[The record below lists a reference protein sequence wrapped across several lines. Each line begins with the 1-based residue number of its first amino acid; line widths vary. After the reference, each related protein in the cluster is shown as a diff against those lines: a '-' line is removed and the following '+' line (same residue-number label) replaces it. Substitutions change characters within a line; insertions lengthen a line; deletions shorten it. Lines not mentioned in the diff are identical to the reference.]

1 MQNYTDNKERDAF
14 SKGIQEKL
22 EDHRLPV
29 DVDCWAEIEAR
40 LNTKKKKKVIPFW
53 FWLTSGAAVAVATL
67 LFTLQPISEST
78 FYADQNGQKNIQ
90 KEITNTKPLVKQQ
103 YAQTNQV
110 KTKAQINV
118 NYKRV
123 ISAKSVAQTATTQE
137 ETTPDNITA
146 ENTNN
151 NNPKTD
157 NNLAQSQAAY
167 ENKDSVPANKA
178 TRYIPENLT
187 ERQTKQPVKKQKSKQ
202 NWLLAAAFGS
212 GGSMNPGNTNEN
224 VYADP
229 NPNSFLT
236 TSALSNSSSPKTDDF
251 SNKSYQA
258 PVSFGLI
265 VRKNLNKTL
274 SIETGLVYTYLL
286 STFENSGSLQSD
298 AKLKLHYL
306 GVPLNLVAKVWN
318 NSKWEAYLSGGGM
331 LDKGL
336 RSIYIQ
342 DQYYGSQT
350 ITTKTITKI
359 DGMQW
364 SLNGGVGITYK
375 LERNIG
381 IYFEPKISY
390 YFENNQPI
398 SIRTNQPLAL
408 GLTAGFRLE
417 IK

>member
-29 DVDCWAEIEAR
+29 DADCWAEIEAR

-78 FYADQNGQKNIQ
+78 FYAEKNGQKNIQ
-90 KEITNTKPLVKQQ
+90 KEAANTKTLLKQQ
-103 YAQTNQV
+103 YVQANQV
-110 KTKAQINV
+110 ETRAKIKA

-123 ISAKSVAQTATTQE
+123 MSAKSVAQIATTQE
-137 ETTPDNITA
+137 EATTNNITA

-151 NNPKTD
+151 NSLKTD
-157 NNLAQSQAAY
+157 NNLAQSQTTR
-167 ENKDSVPANKA
+167 ENKDSVPASKA

-212 GGSMNPGNTNEN
+212 GGSTNPGNANED
-224 VYADP
+224 VYASDP
-229 NPNSFLT
+229 KSFLA

-306 GVPLNLVAKVWN
+306 GVPLNLIAKVWN

-336 RSIYIQ
+336 RSIYTQ
-342 DQYYGSQT
+342 NQYYGSQT

-375 LERNIG
+375 LQRNIG
-381 IYFEPKISY
+381 IYFEPKVSY
-390 YFENNQPI
+390 YFDSNQPV

-408 GLTAGFRLE
+408 GLTAGFRFE

>member
-1 MQNYTDNKERDAF
+1 MQNYTDNQEHDAF
-14 SKGIQEKL
+14 SKGIREKL
-22 EDHRLPV
+22 EEHRMPV
-29 DVDCWAEIEAR
+29 DADCWAEIEAR

-53 FWLTSGAAVAVATL
+53 FWLTSGAAVAFATL

-78 FYADQNGQKNIQ
+78 FYAKKDGQKNIQ
-90 KEITNTKPLVKQQ
+90 KEVSNTKTLVNQQ
-103 YAQTNQV
+103 YAQTNKI
-110 KTKAQINV
+110 KTRAQIKAS
-118 NYKRV
+118 YKTET
-123 ISAKSVAQTATTQE
+123 AEKSVAQISATQE
-137 ETTPDNITA
+137 KATSYNSTA

-151 NNPKTD
+151 NNPKI
-157 NNLAQSQAAY
+157 NQNFAQSQTIH
-167 ENKDSVPANKA
+167 ENKDSVFANKA

-187 ERQTKQPVKKQKSKQ
+187 ERQDKQPASKHKSKQ

-212 GGSMNPGNTNEN
+212 GGSQNPGYSAGNE
-224 VYADP
+224 YASDP
-229 NPNSFLT
+229 KNFLV
-236 TSALSNSSSPKTDDF
+236 TSALSNSSSPGTDDF
-251 SNKSYQA
+251 SNKNYQA

-306 GVPLNLVAKVWN
+306 GVPISLIAKVWN

-336 RSIYIQ
+336 RSIYIRN
-342 DQYYGSQT
+342 QYYGNQT
-350 ITTKTITKI
+350 ITTKTTTEIN
-359 DGMQW
+359 GMQW

-375 LERNIG
+375 LQQNIG
-381 IYFEPKISY
+381 VYFEPKISY
-390 YFENNQPI
+390 YFDNNQPI